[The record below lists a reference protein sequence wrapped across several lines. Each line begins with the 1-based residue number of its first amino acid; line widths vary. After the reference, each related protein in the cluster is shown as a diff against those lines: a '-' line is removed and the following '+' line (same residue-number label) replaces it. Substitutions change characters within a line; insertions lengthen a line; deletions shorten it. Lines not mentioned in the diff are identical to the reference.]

1 MAIVNGSLKDIVNAS
16 MANRQGK
23 LVFRLNAES
32 VAVTGSNAGAVYPT
46 EEVSINS
53 AASTGNFSIDLQTTT
68 SLLTDAWYTLRIEWL
83 DAEGG
88 SMDFP
93 GWQIRVPVSGGSI
106 DKLITLGP
114 PQGGWGGSLPNLSIV
129 LMGLTFPDNLQVGQL
144 WWKTDPDDPNNLN
157 GKNTGRIEKGTR

>member
-16 MANRQGK
+16 MASRQGK

-83 DAEGG
+83 DSEGG
-88 SMDFP
+88 AMDFP

-114 PQGGWGGSLPNLSIV
+114 PNGGWGGSLANLSLVMIAPEK
-129 LMGLTFPDNLQVGQL
+129 PDNLQVGQL
-144 WWKTDPDDPNNLN
+144 WLESDPDDPNNFN
-157 GKNTGRIEKGTR
+157 GKNTSRLYRGV